1 MEAVYQDY
9 IHNPLNRRLN
19 MTLAN
24 YLYALVY
31 SDTYDEKKWQKWAKK
46 LLLDAEY
53 DDDTEW
59 VYDVFLAD
67 NKQKLFDAIAER
79 MFCENYLC
87 FNNFVLTEIIQG
99 YYYYQYQSKV
109 MGVYELLEKSGDVA
123 DAGQDF
129 MGCEFFYQ
137 LLNMLDKSS
146 DIISSRKF
154 IDKITNYFTPLY
166 VAAMEQKRRLEMAT
180 VADLILD

>member
-1 MEAVYQDY
+1 
-9 IHNPLNRRLN
+9 

-31 SDTYDEKKWQKWAKK
+31 SDTYDEKKWQMWAQK

-53 DDDTEW
+53 DDNTEW
-59 VYDVFLAD
+59 VYDVFFAD

-79 MFCENYLC
+79 MFCENYLS

-99 YYYYQYQSKV
+99 YYYHQYLNNA
-109 MGVYELLEKSGDVA
+109 MGLYELLEKSGDVA
-123 DAGQDF
+123 DAGQDS
-129 MGCEFFYQ
+129 MGCEFFNQ
-137 LLNMLDKSS
+137 LLNMMDKSS

-154 IDKITNYFTPLY
+154 IDKITNYFTPLF
-166 VAAMEQKRRLEMAT
+166 VAAMEQKRSLEMAT
-180 VADLILD
+180 VEDLILD

>member
-1 MEAVYQDY
+1 
-9 IHNPLNRRLN
+9 

-31 SDTYDEKKWQKWAKK
+31 SDTYDEKKWQMWAQK
-46 LLLDAEY
+46 LLLNAEY
-53 DDDTEW
+53 DDNTEW
-59 VYDVFLAD
+59 VYDVFFAD

-79 MFCENYLC
+79 MFCENYLS

-99 YYYYQYQSKV
+99 YYYHQYLSNA
-109 MGVYELLEKSGDVA
+109 MGLYELLEKSGDVA
-123 DAGQDF
+123 DAGQDS

-137 LLNMLDKSS
+137 SLNMMDKSS

-154 IDKITNYFTPLY
+154 IDKITNYFTPLS
-166 VAAMEQKRRLEMAT
+166 VAAIEQKRSLEMAT
-180 VADLILD
+180 VEELILD

>member
-1 MEAVYQDY
+1 
-9 IHNPLNRRLN
+9 

-31 SDTYDEKKWQKWAKK
+31 SDTYDEQKWQVWAER

-53 DDDTEW
+53 DDNTEW
-59 VYDVFLAD
+59 VYEVCFAD

-79 MFCENYLC
+79 MFCENYLS

-99 YYYYQYQSKV
+99 YYYQQYLSGE
-109 MGVYELLEKSGDVA
+109 MGLYELLEKSGDVA
-123 DAGQDF
+123 DAGQDS

-137 LLNMLDKSS
+137 LLNMMDKSS
-146 DIISSRKF
+146 DIIRSRKF
-154 IDKITNYFTPLY
+154 IDKITNYFTPFSI
-166 VAAMEQKRRLEMAT
+166 AAMEQKRSLEMAT
-180 VADLILD
+180 VGDLILE